1 MPVVCV
7 WIPAFCL
14 AVARLIR
21 LGLPPGAEDAVDLDA
36 PLILADRIERGRVVD
51 CTLTAAALGVRR
63 GMTLVQAQAVA
74 TEARTVFDDPAADA
88 RTWAGVLEALDAASP
103 VVEDGGLG
111 RAFVEMHGIAGDP
124 AAWLGAV
131 RGALAGFDLP
141 PRVGFGP
148 NRFVAHAAAYRG
160 DGTICDPSAGAPAAA
175 FLAPL
180 PLDLLC
186 LAELVGPSAKALD
199 EGTRGRLRL
208 LGVNTLGD
216 LAALP
221 HGPFVRRFGIEAARW
236 HDLAR
241 GIDDRPLEPRARAL
255 RVDRALYGEGEAN
268 SEEQV
273 LFALRTLVGWVV
285 DDLSAAGKRA
295 GRLVLR
301 LECEDGETRE
311 LTTRVAQPTAV
322 PVTLFEL
329 LRARLEGVVL
339 SAPVT
344 GLRLAAEELASGGVA
359 LSLFAASDPDP
370 DAVGVVLARLD
381 AALGEGKAL
390 RARVVDGPRIERRF
404 TLEPF
409 TLEVLTCPEL
419 VEGRGPRPEPPPLAA
434 TATLQLRIAQA
445 QPIDVRVIDGAPR
458 FAGSPPQQVVEVA
471 GPWRVEEGW
480 WTPATGEGVPLVRD
494 EYDVLLEDGALL
506 RIAREASSTNAGA
519 AAWSVRGVYD

>member
-7 WIPAFCL
+7 WIPAFRL
-14 AVARLIR
+14 AVARLTQ
-21 LGLPPGAEDAVDLDA
+21 PGVDLDA
-36 PLILADRIERGRVVD
+36 PVIVADRIERGRVVD
-51 CTLTAAALGVRR
+51 CTLTAAASGVRR

-74 TEARTVFDDPAADA
+74 VDARTVFDDPAADA
-88 RTWAGVLEALDAASP
+88 RVWAEVLEALDAASP
-103 VVEDGGLG
+103 IVEDGGLG
-111 RAFVEMHGIAGDP
+111 RAFVEMHGIAGDA

-141 PRVGFGP
+141 VRAGFGP
-148 NRFVAHAAAYRG
+148 NRFVAHAATSIG
-160 DGTICDPSAGAPAAA
+160 DGVVCEGDPAP

-180 PLDLLC
+180 PLDLL
-186 LAELVGPSAKALD
+186 AIGDGVRE
-199 EGTRGRLRL
+199 RLRL
-208 LGVNTLGD
+208 LGVSTLGE

-221 HGPFVRRFGIEAARW
+221 HGPFVRRFGIEAAAW

-241 GIDDRPLEPRARAL
+241 GIDDRPLKARARAL

-285 DDLSAAGKRA
+285 DDLCAAGKRA
-295 GRLVLR
+295 GRLVLH
-301 LECEDGETRE
+301 LDCEDGEARE

-322 PVTLFEL
+322 PATLFEL

-339 SAPVT
+339 TSPVT

-370 DAVGVVLARLD
+370 DALGVVLARLD

-390 RARVVDGPRIERRF
+390 RARVADGPRIERRF
-404 TLEPF
+404 TFEPF
-409 TLEVLTCPEL
+409 TIETLAT
-419 VEGRGPRPEPPPLAA
+419 RGPQPEPPPLAPA
-434 TATLQLRIAQA
+434 ATLQLRITE
-445 QPIDVRVIDGAPR
+445 PRRVDVRVIDGTPR
-458 FAGSPPQQVVEVA
+458 FVGSPPQQVIEAA

-480 WTPATGEGVPLVRD
+480 WAPATGEGAPLARD
-494 EYDVLLEDGALL
+494 EYDVYLEDGALL
-506 RIAREASSTNAGA
+506 KIVREGDT
-519 AAWSVRGVYD
+519 WTVRGVYD